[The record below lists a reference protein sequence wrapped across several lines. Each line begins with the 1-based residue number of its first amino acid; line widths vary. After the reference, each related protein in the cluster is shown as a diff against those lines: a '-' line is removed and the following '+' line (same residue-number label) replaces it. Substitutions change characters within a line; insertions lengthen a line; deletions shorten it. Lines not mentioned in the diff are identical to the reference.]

1 MLLLRSIKKYS
12 SRKKWINKEI
22 CNQGKIKETKKYR
35 IQNLRLNVFALISKK
50 KCMCDE
56 RPRAKC
62 AIKIVEGLKEK
73 ERERRADK
81 KTDSATNR
89 VKGKT
94 SNRDREKRRK
104 ID

>member
-1 MLLLRSIKKYS
+1 M
-12 SRKKWINKEI
+12 
-22 CNQGKIKETKKYR
+22 
-35 IQNLRLNVFALISKK
+35 RLNVFALISKK

-81 KTDSATNR
+81 KTDSATIELRAKR
-89 VKGKT
+89 VIETGKKGGK
-94 SNRDREKRRK
+94 
-104 ID
+104 